1 MDIKTVTKQ
10 VLSSDGV
17 HTLNGIVYLPEGSA
31 KGIFHLVHG
40 MTEYIGRYKD
50 LLSAVAASGYIAC
63 GFDNL
68 GHGETAS
75 KDELGFIAERD
86 GYKYLVDDV
95 IRFGDSVKS
104 DFPDLPYYLMGHS
117 MGSFIVRLATVK
129 YGEKI
134 DKLIICGTG
143 GPNPAAPAG
152 ILVCDLLKVFKGGHG
167 YSSLI
172 ENMAFGTYN
181 KRFPGGGKYEWLTKD
196 EKIKKM
202 YAADPLCTYRF
213 TVSALKDLVK
223 LNLLSN
229 KPNWFKGIRKD
240 LPILLISGED
250 DPVGDYGKGVK
261 TVYNRLKEQGCNA
274 RIKLYK
280 NCRHEIHND
289 TCKEESAQDIL
300 KFITE

>member
-1 MDIKTVTKQ
+1 MDIKTVNKQ

-40 MTEYIGRYKD
+40 MTEYIGRYNE
-50 LLSAVAASGYIAC
+50 LLSAVAAAGYIAC

-68 GHGETAS
+68 GHGKTAS
-75 KDELGFIAERD
+75 EYELGFIAERD
-86 GYKYLVDDV
+86 GYKYLVDDA

-104 DFPDLPYYLMGHS
+104 DFPDLPYFLMGHS
-117 MGSFIVRLATVK
+117 MGSFIVRLAALK

-134 DKLIICGTG
+134 DKLILCGTG

-152 ILVCDLLKVFKGGHG
+152 ILVCDLLKVFKGSHG

-181 KRFPGGGKYEWLTKD
+181 KKFPGGGKYEWLTKD
-196 EKIKKM
+196 PKIKEM

-274 RIKLYK
+274 QIKLYK

-289 TCKEESAQDIL
+289 TCKEESLQDIL
-300 KFITE
+300 KFIMN